1 MPRTKLAQKDP
12 LEILIRIYCVKRS
25 TDITRLCENIN
36 MTRKLMYDRFKAPDN
51 FTRRE
56 LRKISRSLQIP
67 ESELYS
73 AMFQ

>member
-25 TDITRLCENIN
+25 TDVSHLCGNVG
-36 MTRKLMYDRFKAPDN
+36 MSRKLMYDRFRVPDN
-51 FTRRE
+51 FTRGE